1 MSSNQVAI
9 DKTVAGVSYAGGGL
23 SVGAALTLTDIGII
37 VGIVT
42 ALATFAFNWYY
53 QHSKHKREKLEH
65 ELRMEKIRRGEE

>member
-9 DKTVAGVSYAGGGL
+9 DKTVAGVSYAGGGV

-53 QHSKHKREKLEH
+53 QHRKDRRERIEH
-65 ELRMEKIRRGEE
+65 EERMRLLRGEE